1 MNFSLPASVRS
12 EIQTISSQ
20 NDVEQQ
26 VAAFCSLLDKWNQK
40 ISLTSARNPEAI
52 ALDHVLDSVLAAK
65 HLPQS
70 EAFLD
75 IGSGAGFP
83 GLVLA
88 MLWPDREAHL
98 VEPKE
103 KSSTFLKEA
112 VKNLKLQN
120 VTVHSIPIED
130 LQGDEI
136 VPIYKEHFSIS
147 RAFSPMRKFFGYCSY
162 LVKEESPLFLMTGED
177 SEALDD
183 STMSKH
189 FLTVINKT
197 TYDPSKSKKLLV
209 EIGRAAQ

>member
-12 EIQTISSQ
+12 ELQKTTTPSE
-20 NDVEQQ
+20 VEKLMTD
-26 VAAFCSLLDKWNQK
+26 FCILLDKWNQK
-40 ISLTSARNPEAI
+40 ISLTAAKTPESI
-52 ALDHVLDSVLAAK
+52 ATEHVLDSILAAK
-65 HLPQS
+65 VLPES

-88 MLWPDREAHL
+88 MLWPNREAHL

-120 VTVHSIPIED
+120 VTVHTIPIEE

-136 VPIYKEHFSIS
+136 VPIYQEHFSIS

-177 SEALDD
+177 SEALDQA
-183 STMSKH
+183 T
-189 FLTVINKT
+189 INKHELAIVKT
-197 TYDPSKSKKLLV
+197 TSYDSSKPKKLLV
-209 EIGRAAQ
+209 EIGRAS

>member
-12 EIQTISSQ
+12 ELQTIAAQ
-20 NDVEQQ
+20 NHVEQQ
-26 VAAFCSLLDKWNQK
+26 ITEFCALLDKWNQK
-40 ISLTSARNPEAI
+40 ISLTAARNPEAI

-65 HLPQS
+65 YLPQS

-120 VTVHSIPIED
+120 VTVHAIPIEE

-147 RAFSPMRKFFGYCSY
+147 RAFSPMRKFFGYCNY

-177 SEALDD
+177 SGAIDEA
-183 STMSKH
+183 TIGKH
-189 FLTVINKT
+189 ELRITNKT
-197 TYDPSKSKKLLV
+197 QYDPTKPKKLLV
-209 EIGRAAQ
+209 EIGRTV

>member
-1 MNFSLPASVRS
+1 MNFSLPSSVKS
-12 EIQTISSQ
+12 ELANLSVSVEVENLLSS
-20 NDVEQQ
+20 
-26 VAAFCSLLDKWNQK
+26 FCEVLHKWNQK
-40 ISLTSARNPEAI
+40 ISLTSAKTPEAI
-52 ALDHVLDSVLAAK
+52 ATQHVLDSILAAK
-65 HLPQS
+65 ILPQS

-88 MLWPDREAHL
+88 MLWPNREAHL

-120 VTVHSIPIED
+120 VTIHTIPIEE

-136 VPIYKEHFSIS
+136 VPIYQEHFSIS

-177 SEALDD
+177 SEALDEA
-183 STMSKH
+183 TISKH
-189 FLTVINKT
+189 ELVIVKT
-197 TYDPSKSKKLLV
+197 TAYDSSKPKKLLV
-209 EIGRAAQ
+209 EIGPVVS

>member
-12 EIQTISSQ
+12 ELQSISGQ
-20 NDVEQQ
+20 NNVEQQ
-26 VAAFCSLLDKWNQK
+26 ITDFCALLDKWNQK

-120 VTVHSIPIED
+120 VTVHSIPIEE

-162 LVKEESPLFLMTGED
+162 LVKEESSLFLMTGED
-177 SEALDD
+177 SEALDA
-183 STMSKH
+183 SAIAKH
-189 FLTVINKT
+189 ELIVLKKT
-197 TYDPSKSKKLLV
+197 PYDPSKPKKLLV
-209 EIGRAAQ
+209 EISPKS

>member
-12 EIQTISSQ
+12 ELQKTTTQSE
-20 NDVEQQ
+20 VER
-26 VAAFCSLLDKWNQK
+26 VITDFCILLDKWNQK
-40 ISLTSARNPEAI
+40 ISLTSARTPELI
-52 ALDHVLDSVLAAK
+52 ATEHVLDSILAARI
-65 HLPQS
+65 LPES

-88 MLWPDREAHL
+88 MLWPNREAHL

-120 VTVHSIPIED
+120 VTVHTIPIEE

-136 VPIYKEHFSIS
+136 VPIYQEHFSIS

-162 LVKEESPLFLMTGED
+162 LVKDESPLYLMTGED
-177 SEALDD
+177 SEALDN
-183 STMSKH
+183 SAIAKH
-189 FLTVINKT
+189 ELAIIKT
-197 TYDPSKSKKLLV
+197 TSYDSSKPKKLLV
-209 EIGRAAQ
+209 EIGRLS